1 MPVDQDYVD
10 ALIADPRERLDVE
23 IKDWI
28 DPRSAHGQ
36 AKIVRACL
44 AMRNQ
49 DGGFLLVGF
58 ENGTWRPN
66 TAGAPA
72 DVRAEWDADEVQ
84 GLVSGF
90 ASELFEVHVRF
101 GERDGQA
108 FPALEV
114 EPGVRSPVASK
125 RDLFDSQD
133 PSRKLVK
140 EHAVYVRSLSSSGR
154 AATSEVRHGDWP
166 ELTRRCLDN
175 RESDIGR
182 FARRQLGGI
191 DPEAAR
197 VLAEVLA
204 ETLTGTSEGQSGA
217 GALGRST
224 LALAITELHEGFDR
238 LQRERVDRSLDRIP
252 RHGAPEVAAAADGPG
267 TSEDPPTEEFLNR
280 LNAANPGYTGW
291 PLWLDTR
298 GHGDDEPYTLD
309 GGWEALIYDYE
320 PDSWYNHLD
329 FWRADPAGRFY
340 AYRGFE
346 DDVSEGRGVPGSDD
360 YPGFRHGDLAGRRSH
375 RRTDGVRARHGV
387 SPGGDDH
394 GLCLP
399 LVGPPRTPPLLV
411 DEPGQASPR
420 TPGEPSGRG
429 AAAARGGPPRHP
441 DLGAWFVRARGH
453 LRVVRRLRR
462 LRARPRRH
470 RGAGRRVAG
479 PRPAREL
486 IPERAAL
493 GDDLTARDRIPHKY
507 HVSAGFRHPFS
518 SKTEPD
524 IYRVFVGPDS
534 YPFSDTPE
542 TYQIDPDDSFTVLRK
557 LQNRSE
563 TGRVCEHR
571 R

>member
-238 LQRERVDRSLDRIP
+238 LQRERVERSLDRIP
-252 RHGAPEVAAAADGPG
+252 RHGALEVAAAADGPG

-346 DDVSEGRGVPGSDD
+346 DDVFEGRGYPEAMTTLDFGMAIWRVAEAIAVPMAFARAM
-360 YPGFRHGDLAGRRSH
+360 GFPSEETTMVYAFRWSGLRGRRLSSWTNPA
-375 RRTDGVRARHGV
+375 RQVPARQESRQDVVQPPPVAVPLDTPTSALGSFVREATSGLFAAF
-387 SPGGDDH
+387 GGF
-394 GLCLP
+394 
-399 LVGPPRTPPLLV
+399 
-411 DEPGQASPR
+411 EPG
-420 TPGEPSGRG
+420 PGVTEGL
-429 AAAARGGPPRHP
+429 ADELLARGR
-441 DLGAWFVRARGH
+441 RA
-453 LRVVRRLRR
+453 
-462 LRARPRRH
+462 
-470 RGAGRRVAG
+470 
-479 PRPAREL
+479 
-486 IPERAAL
+486 
-493 GDDLTARDRIPHKY
+493 
-507 HVSAGFRHPFS
+507 S
-518 SKTEPD
+518 
-524 IYRVFVGPDS
+524 
-534 YPFSDTPE
+534 
-542 TYQIDPDDSFTVLRK
+542 
-557 LQNRSE
+557 
-563 TGRVCEHR
+563 
-571 R
+571 